1 VNDEGATSTVDAT
14 TGATLSSQEDH
25 VSTAWRAL
33 ATVCDPE
40 LYLDVVALGFI
51 YGVREVNGAIEVEMT
66 LTTPGCPASQSIPE
80 IARDA
85 IDAALGGTVPVH
97 VNIVWEPRWSPK
109 MIDVEAA
116 AAKGFGVRS

>member
-1 VNDEGATSTVDAT
+1 MIGDDASPPVDAPS
-14 TGATLSSQEDH
+14 GATLSSTDDH
-25 VSTAWRAL
+25 VSTAWQAL

-51 YGVREVNGAIEVEMT
+51 YNVREVNGAIDVEMT

-85 IDAALGGTVPVH
+85 IDRALGGTVPVH
-97 VNIVWEPRWSPK
+97 VNVVWEPRWSPK

-116 AAKGFGVRS
+116 AAKGFRVRP